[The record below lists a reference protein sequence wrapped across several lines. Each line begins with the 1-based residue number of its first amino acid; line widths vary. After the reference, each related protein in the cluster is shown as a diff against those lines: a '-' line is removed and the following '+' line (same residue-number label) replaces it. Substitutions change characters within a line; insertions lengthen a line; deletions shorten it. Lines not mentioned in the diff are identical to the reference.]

1 MVVCSFVIILYFDTI
16 LLINLRE
23 IYLVLQDMNIIIYIK
38 EVRHYHIHSYIRPSL
53 IIFLQLSLRSIIEK
67 TANTKELILKVEL
80 KTRLYTQVRL
90 QR

>member
-1 MVVCSFVIILYFDTI
+1 M